1 MKKREPE
8 NGASPVVAEAADER
22 RIAIG
27 RLVATHGVRG
37 ELRLHPFNAG
47 SEAVEQVAELFVSG
61 EQGLRPITLRGA
73 RPHRGGW
80 IVSIEGVATMDEARG
95 LVGSEVAVRERDLP
109 PLEPGSYYHFQLVGL
124 AVVDEN
130 GASLG
135 VVKEVMSAGGNDV
148 LVIGG
153 ADRERMI
160 PMVDETIREV
170 DLSDR
175 RIVVR
180 PLEGLF
186 DA

>member
-1 MKKREPE
+1 MWLSTSLKKPGPE
-8 NGASPVVAEAADER
+8 SGEAAGER

-47 SEAVEQVAELFVSG
+47 SEAVERVAELFVFG
-61 EQGLRPITLRGA
+61 ERGPRPIALRGA

-80 IVSIEGVATMDEARG
+80 IVSIEGVATMDEARS
-95 LVGSEVAVRERDLP
+95 LVGAEVAVRERDLP
-109 PLEPGSYYHFQLVGL
+109 RLEPGSYYHFQLVGL
-124 AVVDEN
+124 AVVDES
-130 GASLG
+130 GAILG
-135 VVKEVMSAGGNDV
+135 EVKAVMSAGGNDV
-148 LVIGG
+148 LVIEG
-153 ADRERMI
+153 ADRERMV

-170 DLSDR
+170 DLSAR